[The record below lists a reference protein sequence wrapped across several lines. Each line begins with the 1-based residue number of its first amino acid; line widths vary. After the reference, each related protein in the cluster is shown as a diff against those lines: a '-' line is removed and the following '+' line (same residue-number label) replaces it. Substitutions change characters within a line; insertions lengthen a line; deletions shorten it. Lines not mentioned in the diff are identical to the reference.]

1 MCEMKIKISVSA
13 TALTIPPEY
22 IQPSC
27 HDFLITDIT
36 EENLRETA
44 KSLDVEYLGVAS
56 FPRRFPAI
64 GNIVGGSH
72 RLMISLVCRRQSQ
85 QEAPAVNV
93 VFLVNTGSP
102 VSYLSKRAMKA
113 LMGHCENVPQMLYV
127 QVHNERVTEFHLS
140 PPDSHFEDDAFGGL
154 TDDELTQLLL
164 GGGST
169 STQQSQLPFQQQQ
182 QQQQQS
188 QPRQQQQSSGPKQ
201 KMNNTLQQSQLAQSM
216 TGQNQLL
223 RNMNNQ
229 NQQLSQ
235 LGLGLNKS
243 SGLSDLQQQLLLSNL
258 LQQQQQ
264 QVDSGVLSTGQFQQ
278 QQQQQQPLSQQQLQW
293 QQILLKQQQQQKQQA
308 LQQQLKQ
315 QPQLLQQLLQ
325 KNQQMLQQNSQSGS
339 QKYQQQKQKQPPQ
352 QQQPQQKQA
361 QQYQLLQQQQQQ
373 FQQQQ
378 QQQQKQQQPVAK
390 PTQSSRN
397 AALNR
402 ALEPFTDEEKRKIVA
417 ALSKL
422 MAHEISKEQ
431 FLAHVQE
438 AVGVQGLQQFIALY
452 RQEGSRQS
460 SSSSTLSNG
469 SNTSD
474 PQLAQ
479 QQRLQSQSQQSLQKP
494 QQSIQQ
500 QQQNSRLS
508 LNALQQLQQQQQSG
522 QSQQQLLQ
530 QMYAQMPQISQ
541 PAQQQQ
547 QLPQQQQSQAQ
558 LLQKQLQYFQN
569 NPIQQ
574 RTLQSSRQSAA
585 SANQDLK
592 RKTVDSQSEQQASQ
606 QSSSTSSVADQDEHP
621 SGKRPAA
628 KKTKTVQIAPV
639 PAQPDAF
646 TNGVD
651 IFKLDAGSLQ
661 DVIKYAGVDLKEES
675 ALLMKD
681 LDAQKAAAA
690 GRRSGR
696 TSLTQSPTLKKS
708 KSQQALQQSSS
719 SRAVSLEVFLKKA
732 VAMLGLSKLDIDCQ
746 DTLVLGLE
754 IYMQQLI
761 AATIKASFARVE
773 AGRDAFQLE
782 LVDGQDAFS
791 DLPAKYHNTRSRIGA
806 VKRPLVWLE
815 KHYRAIDV
823 QLTKTLGGSVSS
835 EGYDAWMQS
844 GGEDQMQLDTSRTLT
859 GSLEEMDSGSQDAMD
874 IDVQQQ
880 QQSDQPHG
888 DQVKSKSRPVQ
899 SKKKEAPRED
909 VKVRAKMTNVALE
922 AAGLGSKYSWMT
934 SSAVNI
940 APATTSGGN
949 SDASSSQTNLAA
961 PKKDLAGFG
970 LPRPLI
976 RQKTLKG
983 RKVEIVDLEYAGKI
997 TGLVPRRLH
1006 YLFEG

>member
-1 MCEMKIKISVSA
+1 MSNNG
-13 TALTIPPEY
+13 
-22 IQPSC
+22 Q
-27 HDFLITDIT
+27 
-36 EENLRETA
+36 
-44 KSLDVEYLGVAS
+44 
-56 FPRRFPAI
+56 
-64 GNIVGGSH
+64 
-72 RLMISLVCRRQSQ
+72 
-85 QEAPAVNV
+85 
-93 VFLVNTGSP
+93 
-102 VSYLSKRAMKA
+102 
-113 LMGHCENVPQMLYV
+113 
-127 QVHNERVTEFHLS
+127 
-140 PPDSHFEDDAFGGL
+140 DAFGGL

-164 GGGST
+164 GGGS
-169 STQQSQLPFQQQQ
+169 QQSQLPFQQQQ
-182 QQQQQS
+182 P
-188 QPRQQQQSSGPKQ
+188 QPRLQQQSSGQQQ
-201 KMNNTLQQSQLAQSM
+201 KMNNTLQQAQLAQSM

-223 RNMNNQ
+223 RNMNSQ

-264 QVDSGVLSTGQFQQ
+264 QVDSGVLHAGSFQQ

-315 QPQLLQQLLQ
+315 QHQLLQQLLQ
-325 KNQQMLQQNSQSGS
+325 KNQQMLQQNPQSGS
-339 QKYQQQKQKQPPQ
+339 QKYQQQKQKQLPQ

-479 QQRLQSQSQQSLQKP
+479 QQRQQAQSQQSLQKP
-494 QQSIQQ
+494 QQSMQQ

-508 LNALQQLQQQQQSG
+508 LNALQQLQQQQSG

-541 PAQQQQ
+541 SQQLQQQPQ
-547 QLPQQQQSQAQ
+547 QQQQSQAH

-569 NPIQQ
+569 NPVQQ

-585 SANQDLK
+585 NANQDLK

-606 QSSSTSSVADQDEHP
+606 QSSSSSSVADQDEQP
-621 SGKRPAA
+621 TGKRPAA
-628 KKTKTVQIAPV
+628 KKTKTILIAPV
-639 PAQPDAF
+639 PAEPDAF
-646 TNGVD
+646 TTGVD

-681 LDAQKAAAA
+681 LDAQKTAAA

-719 SRAVSLEVFLKKA
+719 YRSVSLELILKKA

-746 DTLVLGLE
+746 GTLVLGLE

-815 KHYRAIDV
+815 KHYRAIDI

-835 EGYDAWMQS
+835 EGYDAWIQS

-859 GSLEEMDSGSQDAMD
+859 GSLEEIDSGSQDAMD
-874 IDVQQQ
+874 IDD
-880 QQSDQPHG
+880 QQSQQLEQPHS

-940 APATTSGGN
+940 APATISGGN
-949 SDASSSQTNLAA
+949 SDASSGQTNLAA

-997 TGLVPRRLH
+997 TGLVPQRLH